1 MGQISPFRP
10 CHHTE
15 KNIVSNMITSHPPQV
30 VLYYI
35 RQNVNEPFLI
45 ACYEES
51 CITSVC
57 HPERVSAAGLLIDFL
72 IES

>member
-1 MGQISPFRP
+1 
-10 CHHTE
+10 
-15 KNIVSNMITSHPPQV
+15 MITSHPPQV